1 MYFDAAMVF
10 VKKTSLLFRLALA
23 ILCDILYE
31 KCGLPRLLCM
41 SFDALSLLVSI
52 VVGLAEVAFHF
63 FSSHGL
69 GVGLG

>member
-1 MYFDAAMVF
+1 MAFLV
-10 VKKTSLLFRLALA
+10 VH
-23 ILCDILYE
+23 IVDILYE

-69 GVGLG
+69 GVGLGTVACSVNF

>member
-1 MYFDAAMVF
+1 MAFLV
-10 VKKTSLLFRLALA
+10 VH
-23 ILCDILYE
+23 IVDILYE

-63 FSSHGL
+63 FFHRMASVLASANT
-69 GVGLG
+69 VAFSVNF